1 MNTAAASRSHEGSLD
16 PSSSSFFMLAAAAEA
31 REGVP
36 SFSLIYCISRL
47 AAGRGKE
54 GSPLDA
60 FSLSSPCSL
69 PPPLLS
75 PSSLGLL
82 DQPSLWLG
90 LFRFRGLFPTSLERK
105 VRACLFRQKRNPLPA
120 DLPLLFNERRGEG
133 GGTSK
138 AGRRGVKWRGGRD

>member
-16 PSSSSFFMLAAAAEA
+16 PPSSSFFMLAAAAEA

-36 SFSLIYCISRL
+36 SFGLIYCISRL

-60 FSLSSPCSL
+60 FSLSFPCSL
-69 PPPLLS
+69 PLPLLS
-75 PSSLGLL
+75 PSSSLGLL

-133 GGTSK
+133 G
-138 AGRRGVKWRGGRD
+138 ALQRLAEGV